1 MMASL
6 TIRNLD
12 EGVKSKLRLQAAAHG
27 RSMEQEAREI
37 LLRAVS
43 HAGQPQVNFAERVRQ
58 RFAGI
63 EIDALPVPQRQPAR
77 MTSMDE

>member
-12 EGVKSKLRLQAAAHG
+12 EGVKTQLRVQAAAHG
-27 RSMEQEAREI
+27 RSMEQEVREI

-43 HAGQPQVNFAERVRQ
+43 HAGKPQTDFAERICQ

-63 EIDALPVPQRQPAR
+63 EIDALPIPQRQPAR
-77 MTSMDE
+77 MTTMDE

>member
-1 MMASL
+1 MASL

-12 EGVKSKLRLQAAAHG
+12 EGVKTQLRVQAAAHG

-43 HAGQPQVNFAERVRQ
+43 HAGRPQMDFAEQIRQ

-77 MTSMDE
+77 MTTMDE